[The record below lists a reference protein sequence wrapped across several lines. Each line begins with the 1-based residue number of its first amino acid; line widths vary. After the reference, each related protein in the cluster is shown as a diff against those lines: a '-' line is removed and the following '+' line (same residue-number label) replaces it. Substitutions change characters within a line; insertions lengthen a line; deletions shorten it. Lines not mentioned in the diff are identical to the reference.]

1 MITGIGVDTVAV
13 TRFTAQLCRAPRLL
27 PRLFTPAEQGLKPAS
42 LAARFAAKETLIKA
56 LGGSTVA
63 GLSLGWHDI
72 EILGGSGKP
81 PSFKQTPQLQRV
93 FAALRV
99 EAAHL
104 SLSHDGDVAIAFVV
118 LENLTAQNAAPVGAE
133 GIRPA
138 VERLG
143 WPEEARATAERPAW
157 VADPARAEPAKLPE
171 RTEGGG

>member
-13 TRFTAQLCRAPRLL
+13 TRFTAQLRRAPRLL

-42 LAARFAAKETLIKA
+42 LAARFAAKEALIKA

-63 GLSLGWHDI
+63 GMSLGWHDI
-72 EILGGSGKP
+72 EIVGGSGKP

-104 SLSHDGDVAIAFVV
+104 SLSHDGDVATAFVV
-118 LENLTAQNAAPVGAE
+118 LENLTAQYSGPGGSEEARAAAG
-133 GIRPA
+133 
-138 VERLG
+138 LG
-143 WPEEARATAERPAW
+143 GPEEARPTVERPAG

>member
-13 TRFTAQLCRAPRLL
+13 TRFTAQLRRAPRLL
-27 PRLFTPAEQGLKPAS
+27 PRLFTPSEQGLKPAS
-42 LAARFAAKETLIKA
+42 LAARFAAKEALIKA

-104 SLSHDGDVAIAFVV
+104 SLSHDGDVATAFVV
-118 LENLTAQNAAPVGAE
+118 LENLSAQNAAPVGAE
-133 GIRPA
+133 GTREA
-138 VERLG
+138 AGLG
-143 WPEEARATAERPAW
+143 GPEEARPTVERSAG
-157 VADPARAEPAKLPE
+157 VAVAAGSEQAKLPE

>member
-13 TRFTAQLCRAPRLL
+13 TRFTAQLRRAPRLL

-42 LAARFAAKETLIKA
+42 LAARFAAKEALIKA

-118 LENLTAQNAAPVGAE
+118 LENLTAQYSGPG
-133 GIRPA
+133 G
-138 VERLG
+138 
-143 WPEEARATAERPAW
+143 PEEARAAAGLGGPEEARPTVERSAG
-157 VADPARAEPAKLPE
+157 VAVAAGSEQAKLPE